1 MPQSS
6 GLQPSNGHSAITEEW
21 SVTDCIRILLR
32 RKATL
37 LWITG
42 IGALGA
48 LLITSRQPHVYQS
61 RAALEV
67 QSFNENFLALRDV
80 YPTAT
85 TSFDVALYVQTQ
97 VELLQQ
103 DSLIQEA
110 ARKLRLG
117 ERPEFQ
123 PPAALVSKLR
133 QHIRIVSLR
142 NSRIVQIVSDAR
154 DAQLAAD
161 LANTL
166 ARTFIEQSIETRQ
179 RAARQTYES
188 LRAQLDELRRELTQ
202 PAKGATT
209 KPGTSGE
216 RGAGTSEADAN
227 RRFYEAM
234 LEKANDA
241 RMASVVSPAN
251 IRLIAPAEPA
261 TRPYKPNLMLNL
273 ALGILGG
280 FVLAISWVLLQEQNT
295 PALHAP
301 GEAGTYLALP
311 ELGAIP
317 NDGVR
322 MGSGLGFFSS
332 PNGKLPVERA
342 VLEQASSCLS
352 ESFRSTLASILG
364 ARNSDSPRVL
374 VITSSRPME
383 GKTTMVSNLGIAL
396 AEIGGKVLLIDGDMR
411 RPQLHRIFDQSN
423 GWGLSDLLREGS
435 VTNELPRDVAVNK
448 TAVPHLYLLPS
459 GSSRDNIFGL
469 LYSGHMSRILSRF
482 REEFDYVLVDAP
494 PCLEFADA
502 RNMARYADGLVLVVR
517 ANYTGR
523 RTAQAAVQRLDCDGI
538 RVTGVVLNRW
548 DRSRGNLYGYPAGRA
563 QGYLVSPLEWIGNR
577 AHDLSRRI

>member
-1 MPQSS
+1 M
-6 GLQPSNGHSAITEEW
+6 
-21 SVTDCIRILLR
+21 RILRR

-61 RAALEV
+61 RASLEV
-67 QSFNENFLALRDV
+67 QAFNENFLALRDI

-85 TSFDVALYVQTQ
+85 SSFDAGLYVQTQ

-110 ARKLRLG
+110 ARKLHLG

-123 PPAALVSKLR
+123 PPAALVGKVR
-133 QHIRIVSLR
+133 QHVRIVPLR
-142 NSRIVQIVSDAR
+142 NSRIVQVVCDAR

-166 ARTFIEQSIETRQ
+166 AGTFIEQSIETRQ

-188 LRAQLDELRRELTQ
+188 LREQLDALRRELLQ
-202 PAKGATT
+202 PVARAAA
-209 KPGTSGE
+209 KPGAGGE
-216 RGAGTSEADAN
+216 RGAGTSEVDAN

-234 LEKANDA
+234 LQKANDA
-241 RMASVVSPAN
+241 RMASVVNQSN
-251 IRLIAPAEPA
+251 ILLIAPAEPA
-261 TRPYKPNLMLNL
+261 PRPYKPNLQLNL
-273 ALGILGG
+273 ALGTLGG
-280 FVLAISWVLLQEQNT
+280 LVLAIGWVLLQEQNT

-301 GEAGTYLALP
+301 GEAGTYLSLP

-317 NDGVR
+317 NDGA
-322 MGSGLGFFSS
+322 GSICLGSSAQRKACALKGLCWSRRLRLCRSRFGARWHRSS
-332 PNGKLPVERA
+332 PRNG
-342 VLEQASSCLS
+342 
-352 ESFRSTLASILG
+352 ES
-364 ARNSDSPRVL
+364 PHVL
-374 VITSSRPME
+374 VVTSSRPME
-383 GKTTMVSNLGIAL
+383 GKTTVVSNLGIAL

-411 RPQLHRIFDQSN
+411 RPKLHRIFDQAN

-435 VTNELPRDVAVNK
+435 ATNELPRDVPVNK
-448 TAVPHLYLLPS
+448 TAIPHLYLLPS
-459 GSSRDNIFGL
+459 GVSTDNIFGL
-469 LYSGHMSRILSRF
+469 LYSGRMSQILSRF

-517 ANYTGR
+517 ANYTDR
-523 RTAQAAVQRLDCDGI
+523 KTAQAAVQRLDCDGI
-538 RVTGVVLNRW
+538 RVTGVILNRW
-548 DRSRGNLYGYPAGRA
+548 DPSRSDLYGYPAFRTP
-563 QGYLVSPLEWIGNR
+563 GYLVSPFEWIGNR

>member
-1 MPQSS
+1 M
-6 GLQPSNGHSAITEEW
+6 
-21 SVTDCIRILLR
+21 DCMRILLR
-32 RKATL
+32 RKTTL

-42 IGALGA
+42 ITALGA
-48 LLITSRQPHVYQS
+48 LLITSWQPHVYQS
-61 RAALEV
+61 RASIEV
-67 QSFNENFLALRDV
+67 QSFNENFLALRDI
-80 YPTAT
+80 YPTAAS
-85 TSFDVALYVQTQ
+85 SFDAGLYVQTQ

-103 DSLIQEA
+103 DSLIEEA

-123 PPAALVSKLR
+123 PSAALVSKLR
-133 QHIRIVSLR
+133 QHIRIVPSR
-142 NSRIVQIVSDAR
+142 NSRIIQIVCDAR

-166 ARTFIEQSIETRQ
+166 ARSFIEQSVETRQ

-188 LRAQLDELRRELTQ
+188 LREQLDELRRELLQ
-202 PAKGATT
+202 PVARTTAKLGA
-209 KPGTSGE
+209 E
-216 RGAGTSEADAN
+216 RGGGTSEADAN
-227 RRFYEAM
+227 QRFYKAM

-241 RMASVVSPAN
+241 RMASVVSQAN

-273 ALGILGG
+273 ALGTLGG
-280 FVLAISWVLLQEQNT
+280 FVLAIGWVLLQEQNT
-295 PALHAP
+295 SGLHAP

-317 NDGVR
+317 NDGAR
-322 MGSGLGFFSS
+322 IRSALGLFSS
-332 PNGKLPVERA
+332 RNGKLRVERA
-342 VLEQASSCLS
+342 VLEQASSSLS

-364 ARNSDSPRVL
+364 ARNGDSPHVL
-374 VITSSRPME
+374 VVTSSRPME
-383 GKTTMVSNLGIAL
+383 GKTTVVSNLGIAL

-411 RPQLHRIFDQSN
+411 RPQLHRVFDQSN
-423 GWGLSDLLREGS
+423 GRGLSDLLRE
-435 VTNELPRDVAVNK
+435 VNATNELPLDMPVKK

-459 GSSRDNIFGL
+459 GACADNLFGL
-469 LYSGHMSRILSRF
+469 LYSGHMSQILSRF

-517 ANYTGR
+517 ANYTSR
-523 RTAQAAVQRLDCDGI
+523 KTAQAAVQRLECDGI

-548 DRSRGNLYGYPAGRA
+548 DPSRSNLYGYPAGRA
-563 QGYLVSPLEWIGNR
+563 PGYLVSPLEWIGNR
-577 AHDLSRRI
+577 AYDLSRRI

>member
-1 MPQSS
+1 M
-6 GLQPSNGHSAITEEW
+6 
-21 SVTDCIRILLR
+21 RILRR

-37 LWITG
+37 LCITG

-61 RAALEV
+61 RALLEV
-67 QSFNENFLALRDV
+67 QAFNENFLALRDI

-85 TSFDVALYVQTQ
+85 TSFDAGLYVQTQ

-110 ARKLRLG
+110 AGKLRLG

-123 PPAALVSKLR
+123 PPAALVGRLR
-133 QHIRIVSLR
+133 QHIRIVPLR
-142 NSRIVQIVSDAR
+142 NSRIVQIVCDSL

-166 ARTFIEQSIETRQ
+166 AGTFIEQGIETRQ

-188 LRAQLDELRRELTQ
+188 LREQLDELRRELRQ
-202 PAKGATT
+202 PVARAAAKPDAGGGPDPGAR
-209 KPGTSGE
+209 E
-216 RGAGTSEADAN
+216 VDAN

-234 LEKANDA
+234 IQKANDA
-241 RMASVVSPAN
+241 RMASVVSQSN
-251 IRLIAPAEPA
+251 IRLVAPAEPA
-261 TRPYKPNLMLNL
+261 PRPYKPNLQLNL
-273 ALGILGG
+273 ALGALGG
-280 FVLAISWVLLQEQNT
+280 FVLAIGWVLLQEQNT

-301 GEAGTYLALP
+301 GEAGAYLALP

-317 NDGVR
+317 NDGAGTR
-322 MGSGLGFFSS
+322 SGWKLFRS
-332 PNGKLPVERA
+332 PTGKLHVERA
-342 VLEQASSCLS
+342 VLEQASSSVS
-352 ESFRSTLASILG
+352 ESFRSTLASILST
-364 ARNSDSPRVL
+364 RNGQNPHVL
-374 VITSSRPME
+374 VVTSSRPME
-383 GKTTMVSNLGIAL
+383 GKTTVVSNLGMAL

-411 RPQLHRIFDQSN
+411 RPQLHRIFDQGN
-423 GWGLSDLLREGS
+423 AWGLSDLLRECS
-435 VTNELPRDVAVNK
+435 ATNELARDVPVNR

-459 GSSRDNIFGL
+459 GAPLESTFGL
-469 LYSGHMSRILSRF
+469 LNTGRMCQILSRF

-523 RTAQAAVQRLDCDGI
+523 KTAQAAVQRLNCDGI

-548 DRSRGNLYGYPAGRA
+548 DPSRSNLYGYSARRA
-563 QGYLVSPLEWIGNR
+563 PGYLVSPLDWIGNR

>member
-1 MPQSS
+1 MPRSH
-6 GLQPSNGHSAITEEW
+6 GLQPSCGHGAITEEW
-21 SVTDCIRILLR
+21 SVTDCVRIMR
-32 RKATL
+32 RRRATL

-61 RAALEV
+61 RASLEA
-67 QSFNENFLALRDV
+67 QAFNENFLALRDI

-85 TSFDVALYVQTQ
+85 SSFDAGLYVQTQ

-110 ARKLRLG
+110 ARKLHLG

-123 PPAALVSKLR
+123 PPAALVGKLR
-133 QHIRIVSLR
+133 QHIRILPLR
-142 NSRIVQIVSDAR
+142 NSRIIQIVCDAR

-179 RAARQTYES
+179 RAARQTYQS
-188 LRAQLDELRRELTQ
+188 LREQLDELRHEPPR
-202 PAKGATT
+202 PVARAAAKSGSGGERY
-209 KPGTSGE
+209 PGT
-216 RGAGTSEADAN
+216 RDLDAN

-234 LEKANDA
+234 LKKANAA
-241 RMASVVSPAN
+241 RMASVVSQSN
-251 IRLIAPAEPA
+251 IRLVGAAEPA
-261 TRPYKPNLMLNL
+261 ARPYKPNLLLNF
-273 ALGILGG
+273 ALGTLGG
-280 FVLAISWVLLQEQNT
+280 FVLAIGWVMLQEQNT
-295 PALHAP
+295 VALHAP
-301 GEAGTYLALP
+301 GEAGTYLVLP

-317 NDGVR
+317 DDGAR
-322 MGSGLGFFSS
+322 TRSALGFFSS
-332 PNGKLPVERA
+332 PNGKLRVERA
-342 VLEQASSCLS
+342 VLEQASSSLS
-352 ESFRSTLASILG
+352 ESFRGTLASILS
-364 ARNSDSPRVL
+364 ARNGESPHVL
-374 VITSSRPME
+374 VVTSSRPME
-383 GKTTMVSNLGIAL
+383 GKTTVVSNLGIAL

-435 VTNELPRDVAVNK
+435 ATNEFPRDVPVDK

-459 GSSRDNIFGL
+459 GASTDNIFGL
-469 LYSGHMSRILSRF
+469 LYSGRMSQILSRF

-494 PCLEFADA
+494 PCLEFADV
-502 RNMARYADGLVLVVR
+502 RKMARYADGLVFVVR

-523 RTAQAAVQRLDCDGI
+523 KTAQAAVQRLDCDGI

-548 DRSRGNLYGYPAGRA
+548 DPSHSNLYGYPACRA
-563 QGYLVSPLEWIGNR
+563 PGYLVSPLEWIGNR

>member
-1 MPQSS
+1 M
-6 GLQPSNGHSAITEEW
+6 
-21 SVTDCIRILLR
+21 RILRR

-37 LWITG
+37 LWITC

-61 RAALEV
+61 RASLEV
-67 QSFNENFLALRDV
+67 QTFNENFLALRDI

-85 TSFDVALYVQTQ
+85 SSFDAGLYVQTQ

-110 ARKLRLG
+110 ARKLHLG

-123 PPAALVSKLR
+123 PPAALVGKVR
-133 QHIRIVSLR
+133 QHVRIVPLR
-142 NSRIVQIVSDAR
+142 NSRIVQVVCDAR

-166 ARTFIEQSIETRQ
+166 AGTFIEQSIETRQ

-188 LRAQLDELRRELTQ
+188 LREQLDELRRELLQ
-202 PAKGATT
+202 PVARAAAKAGAAEGLD
-209 KPGTSGE
+209 PGTSE
-216 RGAGTSEADAN
+216 VEAN

-234 LEKANDA
+234 LQKANDA
-241 RMASVVSPAN
+241 RMASVVGQSN
-251 IRLIAPAEPA
+251 ILLIAPAEPA
-261 TRPYKPNLMLNL
+261 SRPYKPNLQLNL
-273 ALGILGG
+273 ALGTLGG
-280 FVLAISWVLLQEQNT
+280 LVLAIGWVLLQEQNT

-317 NDGVR
+317 NDGA
-322 MGSGLGFFSS
+322 
-332 PNGKLPVERA
+332 NGKLRVERA
-342 VLEQASSCLS
+342 VLEQASSSLS
-352 ESFRSTLASILG
+352 ESFRSTLASILS
-364 ARNSDSPRVL
+364 RNGESPHVL
-374 VITSSRPME
+374 VVTSSRPME
-383 GKTTMVSNLGIAL
+383 GKTTVVSNLGIAL

-435 VTNELPRDVAVNK
+435 ATNELPRDVPVNK

-459 GSSRDNIFGL
+459 GASTDNIFGL
-469 LYSGHMSRILSRF
+469 LYSGRMSQILSRF

-523 RTAQAAVQRLDCDGI
+523 KTAQAAVHRLDCDGI

-548 DRSRGNLYGYPAGRA
+548 DPSRSHLYGYSAGRA
-563 QGYLVSPLEWIGNR
+563 PGYLVSPLEWIGNR